1 MAATAKQLRRTRVRV
16 SNPHKRDDSS
26 TSLRTKESVS
36 TTAQL
41 PELLT
46 RKEAAAFLRATDQ
59 FVDRLIIRQQLPCI
73 RIGFGARKQVRIR
86 RSDLL
91 EYLTKN
97 EESSAKG

>member
-1 MAATAKQLRRTRVRV
+1 MSANKKQNSLPSTRKSSVVLRR
-16 SNPHKRDDSS
+16 NQSS
-26 TSLRTKESVS
+26 TPVS
-36 TTAQL
+36 TAQV

-73 RIGFGARKQVRIR
+73 RFGFGARKQVRIR

-91 EYLTKN
+91 EYLTRN
-97 EESSAKG
+97 EDRSATS